1 MHAFLYFARV
11 QVGDRDI
18 SEFKVW
24 LDYDELHLSTQFRKY
39 IRSLYWSFITVTTTG
54 YGDIRGFS
62 VGESFYAG
70 TCVFCGGMV
79 YYGAIGQISSLIT
92 KMTWMER
99 NFFQRKDDLE
109 TFMKIKKLPSNISQ
123 RVRDYYSYMWD
134 RQRGFEE
141 SAILNEFPRSLQSEV
156 TKALN
161 EKIVSRISLF
171 AGCDESVIKELTSVL
186 EYRVHIP
193 GDNIV
198 SPNEMATEMFIINRG
213 WAEILEPV
221 RESTVEEEEE
231 PTLLSLGLLS
241 DGCWYGHTDFIS
253 QDRRDCYIKALTFCD
268 ISVLSV
274 DDLCEVMTHFPSSEK
289 TILNNVKKQKA
300 HYDHQC
306 KALHDNLSNEK
317 IEDVLGDR
325 DQSLFSPTTAIS
337 KHMIHP
343 QSFTRAVW
351 TGVILCLMLFNTIE
365 IPLFLAFTPS
375 FGLTTSFMV
384 TLFVHIVADSIG
396 FVNIWLNHSRF
407 GFEEEGQ
414 IIMDPDLI
422 QERFWRN
429 KHTKYNL
436 MAFVPIDYVLLCIP
450 GLSLQTI
457 AFARCLRLL
466 SLSRFFKYTNWL
478 QIKIQESNI
487 AISTNLFYFI
497 QLFVL
502 LTLIAHWCGLLFFII
517 AKSVDDHALF
527 NGAADSW
534 ITKDFTNMPGHEE
547 GGLYEFDPI
556 VQYIRSFYWALSTM
570 TVVCFGDITPQKDLP
585 TMYCVANKFHSQIT
599 CRCLFH
605 VMFSRDVLPSKS

>member
-1 MHAFLYFARV
+1 
-11 QVGDRDI
+11 
-18 SEFKVW
+18 
-24 LDYDELHLSTQFRKY
+24 
-39 IRSLYWSFITVTTTG
+39 
-54 YGDIRGFS
+54 
-62 VGESFYAG
+62 
-70 TCVFCGGMV
+70 
-79 YYGAIGQISSLIT
+79 
-92 KMTWMER
+92 MTWMER

-161 EKIVSRISLF
+161 EKIVSSISLF
-171 AGCDESVIKELTSVL
+171 AGCDEAVIKELTSVL

-213 WAEILEPV
+213 WAEILEPD
-221 RESTVEEEEE
+221 REGTVEEGE
-231 PTLLSLGLLS
+231 TVRLLSMGLLS

-253 QDRRDCYIKALTFCD
+253 QDRRTCYVKALTFCD

-274 DDLCEVMTHFPSSEK
+274 DDLCEVMTHFPNSEK
-289 TILNNVKKQKA
+289 IILNNVKRQKA
-300 HYDHQC
+300 QYDHQR
-306 KALHDNLSNEK
+306 KALQDNLRNEK

-325 DQSLFSPTTAIS
+325 DKSLFSPTTSKS
-337 KHMIHP
+337 KHLIHP

-351 TGVILCLMLFNTIE
+351 TGVILCQMIYNMIE

-375 FGLTTSFMV
+375 MGWTTSFIGS
-384 TLFVHIVADSIG
+384 LLLHIIADSIG
-396 FVNIWLNHSRF
+396 VVNIWLHYSRF

-414 IIMDPDLI
+414 IVMDPDHI
-422 QERFWRN
+422 HQRFWSN
-429 KHTKYNL
+429 QHTKYNL
-436 MAFVPIDYVLLCIP
+436 IAFIPIDYLLLCIP
-450 GLSLQTI
+450 GLSLQI
-457 AFARCLRLL
+457 VALIRCLRLL

-502 LTLIAHWCGLLFFII
+502 LTLIAHWCGLLFFVI
-517 AKSVDDHALF
+517 AKAVDDHSLF
-527 NGAADSW
+527 NGAGDSW
-534 ITKDFTNMPGHEE
+534 ITRDFSDIPGHEVD
-547 GGLYEFDPI
+547 GLYEFDPF
-556 VQYIRSFYWALSTM
+556 VQYIRAFYWALSSM

-585 TMYCVANKFHSQIT
+585 TIYVILVVIMCFFMVGNIIGNIGDLLGMSQVDTFEVASSP
-599 CRCLFH
+599 CCC
-605 VMFSRDVLPSKS
+605 DVLFLY